1 MKITIIS
8 GSTRDDSQSR
18 KVSEY
23 LSGRLTKFSI
33 ENTILDLNE
42 KRLPLYDD
50 SEKGP
55 WTKLWNEIS
64 DLLEK
69 SAGFIFVSPEWD
81 GMLSVGL
88 HNMFHYAD
96 KELADKPV
104 LAVGVSSGRGGRYP
118 LQQIRTM
125 GYKNKNF
132 VVIPESLYYDHVK
145 ESLVNG
151 VLTDDRATERADYAL
166 KVLLEYAKALGAVRE
181 SGVIDYKKFPNGL

>member
-8 GSTRDDSQSR
+8 ASTRNNSESR
-18 KVSEY
+18 RVSDY
-23 LSGRLTKFSI
+23 LSGRLTKFNI

-50 SEKGP
+50 TGEGSWKE
-55 WTKLWNEIS
+55 LWDDMS
-64 DLLEK
+64 HLLED
-69 SAGFIFVSPEWD
+69 SNGFVFVSPEWD
-81 GMLSVGL
+81 GMFSVGL
-88 HNMFHYAD
+88 HNMFHYTD

-118 LQQIRTM
+118 LQQMRTM
-125 GYKNKNF
+125 GYKNKSF

-145 ESLVNG
+145 EALVG
-151 VLTDDRATERADYAL
+151 GELTDTRATERADYVL
-166 KVLLEYAKALGAVRE
+166 KVLVEYVKALDAVRK